1 MELSITVNRN
11 VDFVT
16 KCHGKLARMEK
27 PLMMFLIEFST
38 IHIADVLAI
47 SSCVVRSSGLQ

>member
-1 MELSITVNRN
+1 MELSITVNKN
-11 VDFVT
+11 VDFVN

-38 IHIADVLAI
+38 IHIANVIAI
-47 SSCVVRSSGLQ
+47 SSCVVRLSGLQ